1 MTDYPYMWL
10 AGGKNGIIGVY
21 PDVQFSLF
29 IGKTEQKPYDPYQ
42 GKKQYIPLAQ
52 IIYGG
57 SVDNETGDGLI
68 SWNIL
73 TFTGTENWIYKEDL
87 KIFYINDKNHA
98 VDTAPVSSHYTG
110 RNTLYIQNY
119 EVGVSSG
126 APAMIFV
133 QDDRFVA
140 VESWKAYLAA
150 QYAAGTPVQIAY
162 KLAEPIPFQ
171 VDGDQIPALKGINNI
186 LTDADTVTVTGR
198 EDPVQYVD
206 KKFAE
211 LSAAIV
217 SSASEAE

>member
-1 MTDYPYMWL
+1 MWL
-10 AGGKNGIIGVY
+10 AGGKSGIGGVF
-21 PDVQFSLF
+21 PNVQFLLS
-29 IGKTEQKPYDPYQ
+29 IGETEQKSYISYQ
-42 GKKQYIPLAQ
+42 GKNDMISLAQ
-52 IIYGG
+52 TIYGG
-57 SVDNETGDGLI
+57 QVNGKSGDGLI

-73 TFTGTENWIYKEDL
+73 TLTGTENWIYKEDL

-98 VDTAPVSSHYTG
+98 IDTAPVSSHYTG

-198 EDPVQYVD
+198 EDPVHYID